1 MAAARSLPASCAEV
15 PWAKAQAIDRLRG
28 GAYGIPMEIRIG
40 YELVFDVPAQRADDE
55 PAQLAPPRDA
65 DMAQP
70 SFAL

>member
-1 MAAARSLPASCAEV
+1 MPPLSFFREFDIP
-15 PWAKAQAIDRLRG
+15 RLVRK
-28 GAYGIPMEIRIG
+28 
-40 YELVFDVPAQRADDE
+40 ELVFDVPAQRADDK